1 MLSVIENRLIE
12 RIDKI
17 EQVLDNMQVEA
28 FECKDDSKSLYKIR
42 TISAGMHKS
51 LTELYRSLT
60 SIQLAKANLSN
71 EKPSKNNDNVVFK
84 GTREDLLKELRMNK
98 QIEQESINDELI
110 NDEPEH
116 AFNESED
123 IAEPILKPTKKEDM
137 KMKRALYGVC

>member
-17 EQVLDNMQVEA
+17 EQVLDSMQVEA

-60 SIQLAKANLSN
+60 SIQLAKANLSD
-71 EKPSKNNDNVVFK
+71 EKSPKHNDDVVYK
-84 GTREDLLKELRMNK
+84 GSREDLLTELRMKK
-98 QIEQESINDELI
+98 QIEQDILNDDLL
-110 NDEPEH
+110 NDEPEIDID
-116 AFNESED
+116 EPED
-123 IAEPILKPTKKEDM
+123 TIEPILQPTKKEDM
-137 KMKRALYGVC
+137 KIKRALYGVY